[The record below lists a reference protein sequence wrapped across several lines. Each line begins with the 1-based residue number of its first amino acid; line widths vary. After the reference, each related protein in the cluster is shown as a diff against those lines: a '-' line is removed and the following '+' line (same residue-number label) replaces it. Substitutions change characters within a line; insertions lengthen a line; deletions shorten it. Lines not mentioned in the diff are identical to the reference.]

1 MKKRGQDWDE
11 FEEGGHWKFNSIGCL
26 LCGKV
31 LTGRNYGEAH
41 EQYVNHHRRN
51 HEGEY
56 VSYVPIGE
64 PIDADAKK
72 QAKKVGTFAE
82 ALKIEEIRRD
92 HGDGWYMF
100 ALREGI
106 NKALELIP
114 HEEELAARA
123 QKIMAEG
130 RPATGVGP
138 RGREVERKEKG
149 MEWTQQ

>member
-1 MKKRGQDWDE
+1 MKKRQEDWDE
-11 FEEGGHWKFNSIGCL
+11 FGEQGHWRFNKIGCL
-26 LCGKV
+26 LCGAILSGK
-31 LTGRNYGEAH
+31 TYGEALKLF
-41 EQYVNHHRRN
+41 EEHHLGR
-51 HEGEY
+51 HEGQHDC
-56 VSYVPIGE
+56 YVPIGE

-123 QKIMAEG
+123 QKIMAGG
-130 RPATGVGP
+130 RPATEVGP
-138 RGREVERKEKG
+138 RGRGGQR
-149 MEWTQQ
+149 